1 MTNPNDPNSYP
12 HYGSNPSGQ
21 PGGYGAGQNAGQAYG
36 QHYGQ
41 GQGPGNAYQGP
52 GNAYQGPGNPYPPTS
67 GYVNPESQSESGR
80 PLHIPPAELPPAEA
94 VAFGFKRFF
103 TSQWH
108 VYLGLLFVPMIIGI
122 VGFLV
127 LILPQ
132 IVAGADPDTADLS
145 KSALISMVIYYIL
158 VFAFSFAVGIVLY
171 KTALQDTRGVKPTW
185 SNIFKNVPWG
195 QGLAAYA
202 LVMVVLIAYIV
213 ILALIAGLLANQVP
227 VLGAILV
234 FVLWLGMIFLMP
246 IMTMVPLYA
255 IDGKTSAIGAFGAA
269 WHDVKAQ
276 YWRVFGALFLLGIAC
291 MAFVFFTFGVGGY
304 VALPVEVLGIVF
316 IYRWISEYGKAG
328 QATGPAG
335 NPAGQPYQHPE
346 QPGGYMS
353 MY

>member
-12 HYGSNPSGQ
+12 QYGSNPSGQ
-21 PGGYGAGQNAGQAYG
+21 PGGYGASQNAGQAYS

-41 GQGPGNAYQGP
+41 GQGPGNT
-52 GNAYQGPGNPYPPTS
+52 YPPTS
-67 GYVNPESQSESGR
+67 GYVNPEAQSESGR
-80 PLHIPPAELPPAEA
+80 PLHIPQAELPPAEA

-108 VYLGLLFVPMIIGI
+108 VYLGLLFLPMIIAI

-132 IVAGADPDTADLS
+132 IVADMDAETGDLS
-145 KSALISMVIYYIL
+145 KSALISMAIFYIVL
-158 VFAFSFAVGIVLY
+158 FAVSFMVGVVIY

-185 SNIFKNVPWG
+185 SNAFNNVPWG
-195 QGLAAYA
+195 QGLAAYV
-202 LVMVVLIAYIV
+202 LVMVVQIAYIV
-213 ILALIAGLLANQVP
+213 ILALVAGLLASQVP

-246 IMTMVPLYA
+246 FMTMVPLYA

-291 MAFVFFTFGVGGY
+291 FALVIFTIGFGGI
-304 VALPVEVLGIVF
+304 VAGPVQVLGIVF

-328 QATGPAG
+328 NPGHTPGPAA
-335 NPAGQPYQHPE
+335 NPGQPYQHPE

-353 MY
+353 MF

>member
-12 HYGSNPSGQ
+12 QYGSNPSGQ

-36 QHYGQ
+36 QHYG
-41 GQGPGNAYQGP
+41 QGP

-80 PLHIPPAELPPAEA
+80 PLHIPQAELPPAEA

-108 VYLGLLFVPMIIGI
+108 VYLGLLFLPAIIAI

-132 IVAGADPDTADLS
+132 IVAGADPDTADIS

-158 VFAFSFAVGIVLY
+158 VFAFSFVVGIVLY

-185 SNIFKNVPWG
+185 SNIFNNVPWG

-202 LVMVVLIAYIV
+202 LVMVVQIAYIV
-213 ILALIAGLLANQVP
+213 ILALVAGLLANQVP
-227 VLGAILV
+227 VLGVILS
-234 FVLWLGMIFLMP
+234 FVLGLGMIFLMP
-246 IMTMVPLYA
+246 ILVMVPLYA

-291 MAFVFFTFGVGGY
+291 MALVFFTLGVGGY

>member
-12 HYGSNPSGQ
+12 QYGSNPSGQ

-108 VYLGLLFVPMIIGI
+108 VYLGLQFLPMIIAI
-122 VGFLV
+122 VGALV

-132 IVAGADPDTADLS
+132 IVAGADPDTGDLS
-145 KSALISMVIYYIL
+145 KSALISMVIFCIL
-158 VFAFSFAVGIVLY
+158 LYAFSFAVGVVLY

-202 LVMVVLIAYIV
+202 LVMVVLIAYIFV
-213 ILALIAGLLANQVP
+213 AGLLANQVP
-227 VLGAILV
+227 VLGGILSFV
-234 FVLWLGMIFLMP
+234 FLLGMIFLMP
-246 IMTMVPLYA
+246 ILVMVPLYA

-291 MAFVFFTFGVGGY
+291 MALVFFTIGFGGI
-304 VALPVEVLGIVF
+304 VAMPVEVLGIVF

-328 QATGPAG
+328 QATGPAD
-335 NPAGQPYQHPE
+335 NPGQPYQHPE